1 MDFIEER
8 KNLRKILGDALP
20 EDLNTDFNLDRWLAN
35 YVKDFDLCVE
45 RVKEYLEIRSAFGH
59 TKESLK
65 NFNNTEEFLNYCEIF
80 GLSTFEEVW
89 VNELDNGLIFMECG
103 VMEPSKAPHVIRA
116 ADYTR
121 LTFGYNEYFQS
132 LILQHEKKSGKPS
145 HGICYFD
152 MQNVNIIDYINPYS
166 SINKLFQSRVQLW
179 FDYYGELLKHAIL
192 INPPTFLSALIQVM
206 SIILPE
212 KLLSR
217 FIFIHNEPYDILPY
231 LTVEA
236 IPTFCGGSKEI
247 SVLPIS
253 RKIDREEYIMEGEIW
268 SEHNIIEVPYEEI
281 TINTSKTFVTT
292 LQVKSGQTLLYE
304 YFASRD
310 YEISCVHGS
319 VLVD

>member
-1 MDFIEER
+1 
-8 KNLRKILGDALP
+8 
-20 EDLNTDFNLDRWLAN
+20 
-35 YVKDFDLCVE
+35 
-45 RVKEYLEIRSAFGH
+45 
-59 TKESLK
+59 
-65 NFNNTEEFLNYCEIF
+65 
-80 GLSTFEEVW
+80 
-89 VNELDNGLIFMECG
+89 
-103 VMEPSKAPHVIRA
+103 
-116 ADYTR
+116 
-121 LTFGYNEYFQS
+121 
-132 LILQHEKKSGKPS
+132 
-145 HGICYFD
+145 

-179 FDYYGELLKHAIL
+179 FDYYGEVLKHAIL

-310 YEISCVHGS
+310 YEISCVHEKQGILIPRLKMSSPVVPEEGS
-319 VLVD
+319 FYIKEDGEIKLEITNLSKMLKMKLKIALLIV